1 MARDMVDSLVP
12 PMVERIV
19 AQRLRE
25 SVKEQGGLIYK
36 DMLSL
41 RADLAHLRQG
51 VRSPP
56 SIKLSSC
63 IILIL
68 SGYAQAATCT
78 LPLIDTDIVHECGK
92 IVSVKVQIH
101 PKLSFAWYQ
110 A

>member
-19 AQRLRE
+19 AHRLRE

-51 VRSPP
+51 VRSALEKRIEKVYTFRRQFNEKPG
-56 SIKLSSC
+56 SICS
-63 IILIL
+63 
-68 SGYAQAATCT
+68 
-78 LPLIDTDIVHECGK
+78 
-92 IVSVKVQIH
+92 VSD
-101 PKLSFAWYQ
+101 
-110 A
+110 

>member
-1 MARDMVDSLVP
+1 MARDMIDNLVP

-51 VRSPP
+51 LP
-56 SIKLSSC
+56 SSMGSSTIHAWTTSNIPLDTCLKLKPLC
-63 IILIL
+63 FEL
-68 SGYAQAATCT
+68 AAV
-78 LPLIDTDIVHECGK
+78 P
-92 IVSVKVQIH
+92 
-101 PKLSFAWYQ
+101 
-110 A
+110 